1 MKIIYSMVVVAIY
14 WAPVQAAAVEDV
26 SDNVYWGRVTDVYDG
41 DSLTAEIALW
51 PGQIV
56 EAKVRI
62 RDVDAPEI
70 RGKCAEEKRIAL
82 NARDYLKQIVLGQKI
97 MIAAVER
104 EKYGRIL
111 AHVFQRGGERVS
123 DLLRAN
129 GLARY
134 YSGGQ
139 RPSWCR

>member
-1 MKIIYSMVVVAIY
+1 MKLIYSMVVIVICWIPA
-14 WAPVQAAAVEDV
+14 QAAAARDV
-26 SDNVYWGRVTDVYDG
+26 SDNVYWGRVTEVYDG

-51 PGQIV
+51 PGQVV

-82 NARDYLKQIVLGQKI
+82 IARDYLKQMVLGQKV
-97 MIAAVER
+97 MIAAVEK

-111 AHVFQRGGERVS
+111 AHVFQTGGERIA
-123 DLLRAN
+123 DLLRKN
-129 GLARY
+129 GLVRY

-139 RPSWCR
+139 RQNWCS